1 VARALRGVAT
11 VVVTAAPGVL
21 PSAAAAAGVAHVVLL
36 SAAPAALPSGLAALL
51 RSGEDAARSGAP
63 REAAVTAA
71 AVPYTIV
78 RAGALRSAPGG
89 RERLLLSAA
98 PPGGLRGSLSREDA
112 AAVCAAAALAPPPR
126 TGRVFEVCAEEAAG
140 APAGAAALSPGGGDA
155 WRVALAA
162 LPQTAA

>member
-1 VARALRGVAT
+1 MARALRGVAT

-21 PSAAAAAGVAHVVLL
+21 PSAAAAAGVGHVVLL

-63 REAAVTAA
+63 REAVVTGA

-78 RAGALRSAPGG
+78 RAGALRSAPGS
-89 RERLLLSAA
+89 RERLLLAA
-98 PPGGLRGSLSREDA
+98 GGLRGSLSREDA

-126 TGRVFEVCAEEAAG
+126 TGRVFEVCAEEAG
-140 APAGAAALSPGGGDA
+140 GAAAGTAAAALQPGGGDA
-155 WRVALAA
+155 WRDALAA